1 MRKVLFTVAL
11 LLTACFVS
19 AQVSVVKEAK
29 SLKSKPVELNCDK
42 YDLAK
47 DSVVLLEQLR
57 TIDKKRLK
65 DKVCHLDHQILLK
78 IDKALEIS
86 LELYT

>member
-29 SLKSKPVELNCDK
+29 YLEKANLKKLQKLSN
-42 YDLAK
+42 
-47 DSVVLLEQLR
+47 
-57 TIDKKRLK
+57 RL
-65 DKVCHLDHQILLK
+65 
-78 IDKALEIS
+78 
-86 LELYT
+86 

>member
-29 SLKSKPVELNCDK
+29 SLKSKPEEA
-42 YDLAK
+42 AK
-47 DSVVLLEQLR
+47 A
-57 TIDKKRLK
+57 
-65 DKVCHLDHQILLK
+65 
-78 IDKALEIS
+78 IDKAA
-86 LELYT
+86 LYEKDEAVALA

>member
-29 SLKSKPVELNCDK
+29 SLKSKPEEA
-42 YDLAK
+42 AK
-47 DSVVLLEQLR
+47 AIYLEAKQIQLSFI
-57 TIDKKRLK
+57 T
-65 DKVCHLDHQILLK
+65 
-78 IDKALEIS
+78 A
-86 LELYT
+86 

>member
-29 SLKSKPVELNCDK
+29 SLKSKPEEA
-42 YDLAK
+42 AK
-47 DSVVLLEQLR
+47 AIFPFCILFMVLSYYVIYTFESSFCWMMG
-57 TIDKKRLK
+57 KKNARYN
-65 DKVCHLDHQILLK
+65 DI
-78 IDKALEIS
+78 
-86 LELYT
+86 

>member
-29 SLKSKPVELNCDK
+29 SLKSKPEEA
-42 YDLAK
+42 AK
-47 DSVVLLEQLR
+47 AIEPALTNPETANDPEVRQIQLSFI
-57 TIDKKRLK
+57 T
-65 DKVCHLDHQILLK
+65 
-78 IDKALEIS
+78 A
-86 LELYT
+86 

>member
-29 SLKSKPVELNCDK
+29 SLKSKPEEA
-42 YDLAK
+42 AK
-47 DSVVLLEQLR
+47 AIEPALTILKLLMIR
-57 TIDKKRLK
+57 NM
-65 DKVCHLDHQILLK
+65 
-78 IDKALEIS
+78 EIS
-86 LELYT
+86 RRFSESNL

>member
-29 SLKSKPVELNCDK
+29 SLKSKHEEA
-42 YDLAK
+42 AK
-47 DSVVLLEQLR
+47 AIEP
-57 TIDKKRLK
+57 
-65 DKVCHLDHQILLK
+65 
-78 IDKALEIS
+78 AL
-86 LELYT
+86 TNPRNR

>member
-29 SLKSKPVELNCDK
+29 SLKSKPEEA
-42 YDLAK
+42 AK
-47 DSVVLLEQLR
+47 AIEPALTNPVTSSSDVTLHTEPIWSLR
-57 TIDKKRLK
+57 F
-65 DKVCHLDHQILLK
+65 
-78 IDKALEIS
+78 
-86 LELYT
+86 

>member
-29 SLKSKPVELNCDK
+29 SLKSKPEEA
-42 YDLAK
+42 AK
-47 DSVVLLEQLR
+47 AIEPALTILKLLMIR
-57 TIDKKRLK
+57 K
-65 DKVCHLDHQILLK
+65 HGN
-78 IDKALEIS
+78 
-86 LELYT
+86 